1 MNIFDPSFIIDNKEK
16 FTNQNLNKT
25 LTVII
30 PIKDESLDRVIF
42 AINYYSLLQ
51 CRIIILDGSDK
62 ELSHLKDSTDVEYLH
77 FKNRYIINRVLEGS
91 NLVKTD
97 YVLLVALDDFVNLDA
112 ISDAFSLIYTHDCN
126 YVSGPGLVYK
136 HNDKTMLNFLDT
148 DSEFKNLFRKIRH
161 FFVKKSISYLRTT
174 LLSESK
180 TFRMNSLLA
189 MYNIPILFG
198 LYKTNQLKSLFQQI
212 DKNKFDNANF
222 NEILASLILTE
233 IGKIGITE
241 SIFVL
246 RSSRKGFSSNKNNY
260 TIHFFNKFK
269 QKGDLTKLKN
279 SLGKRWW
286 FSSEQFA
293 FNLYCIN
300 TSSYLTLRYFFNI
313 LR

>member
-1 MNIFDPSFIIDNKEK
+1 MDSNITNIIFDFVGNISKVFKILPNKCYTDNKE
-16 FTNQNLNKT
+16 
-25 LTVII
+25 VI
-30 PIKDESLDRVIF
+30 
-42 AINYYSLLQ
+42 
-51 CRIIILDGSDK
+51 
-62 ELSHLKDSTDVEYLH
+62 LKL
-77 FKNRYIINRVLEGS
+77 NRYIINRVLEGS

-126 YVSGPGLVYK
+126 YVTGPALAYK

-148 DSEFKNLFRKIRH
+148 DSEFKNLIRKIRH
-161 FFVKKSISYLRTT
+161 FFVKKSISFLRTT

-180 TFRMNSLLA
+180 TLRMNSLLA
-189 MYNIPILFG
+189 MYNMPILFG
-198 LYKTNQLKSLFQQI
+198 LYKTKQLKYLFQQI

-246 RSSRKGFSSNKNNY
+246 RSSRKGFGSNKNNY

-269 QKGDLTKLKN
+269 QKRDLTKLKN
-279 SLGKRWW
+279 TLGKRWW
-286 FSSEQFA
+286 FSSEQSA

-300 TSSYLTLRYFFNI
+300 TSSYLILRYFFNI